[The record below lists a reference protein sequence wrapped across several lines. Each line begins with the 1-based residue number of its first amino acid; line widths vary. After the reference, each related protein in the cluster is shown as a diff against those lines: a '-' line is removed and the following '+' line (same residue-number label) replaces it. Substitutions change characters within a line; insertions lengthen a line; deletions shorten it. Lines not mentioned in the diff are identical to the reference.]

1 MTIVPRDPFSEVVD
15 ERRRWN
21 PEWFSWLTELT
32 TMLNRLSPSATTVGS
47 LPTPSVVGAGAR
59 AFVTD
64 ATSTAFHSTVLG
76 GGTNKVPVVSDG
88 TNWLI
93 G

>member
-1 MTIVPRDPFSEVVD
+1 MTPLNAFSEVVD
-15 ERRRWN
+15 ERRRWTAD
-21 PEWFSWLTELT
+21 WYSWLTG
-32 TMLNRLSPSATTVGS
+32 LSKLVNAPVVTTVSGLS
-47 LPTPSVVGAGAR
+47 SASGAGAGTR

-64 ATSTAFHSTVLG
+64 SNSAVFNAVVAG
-76 GGTNKVPVVSDG
+76 GGSNKVPVVSDG